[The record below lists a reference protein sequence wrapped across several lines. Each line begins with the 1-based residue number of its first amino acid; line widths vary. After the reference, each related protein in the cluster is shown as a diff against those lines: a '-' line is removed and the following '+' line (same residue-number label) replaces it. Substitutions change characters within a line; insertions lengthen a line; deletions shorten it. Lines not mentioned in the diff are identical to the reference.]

1 MFLITG
7 CSLTTLIAWLMMRR
21 CKQANLD
28 VDDGNEHQ
36 KRGKKAEYSKTS
48 TQDDI
53 EMTSLDDIENRF

>member
-1 MFLITG
+1 
-7 CSLTTLIAWLMMRR
+7 MMRR